1 MRRRRACDAQADE
14 PLCHQSRLTCHTC
27 IGIFIHVDA
36 SLLTIQPASAE
47 PIYRQI
53 VEQLRRLIAGGQ
65 LLAGE
70 LLPSV
75 REVAGFHAINPMTV
89 SRAYNLAESEGLLE
103 RLRGKGMAVAA
114 TRKAGQTQAQRLALL
129 EPQLQS
135 LARQARELELPAE
148 PVVRRLDRMLKE
160 NPDERRRA

>member
-1 MRRRRACDAQADE
+1 M
-14 PLCHQSRLTCHTC
+14 
-27 IGIFIHVDA
+27 DA
-36 SLLTIQPASAE
+36 SLLTIQPNAPE

-65 LLAGE
+65 LAAGE

-89 SRAYNLAESEGLLE
+89 SRAYGLAEAEGLLE

-114 TRKAGQTQAQRLALL
+114 TRRAGQTEHQRLALL
-129 EPQLQS
+129 EPQMLE
-135 LARQARELELPAE
+135 LARHARELELPAE
-148 PVVRRLDRMLKE
+148 PVLRRLTRLLGD
-160 NPDERRRA
+160 

>member
-1 MRRRRACDAQADE
+1 M
-14 PLCHQSRLTCHTC
+14 
-27 IGIFIHVDA
+27 DA

-65 LLAGE
+65 LPAGE
-70 LLPSV
+70 RLPSV

-89 SRAYNLAESEGLLE
+89 SRAYSLAESEGLLE

-114 TRKAGQTQAQRLALL
+114 MRNARRSQDQRLALL
-129 EPQLQS
+129 EPQLTA
-135 LARQARELELPAE
+135 LARQAGELELPAE
-148 PVVRRLDRMLKE
+148 PVLRRLDNLLKE
-160 NPDERRRA
+160 